1 MNKNQKILT
10 VSCILLV
17 FLTLCFVPCE
27 YKAKVP
33 PGDKNYGYGKGNL
46 YVMDKTMPIWNIKS
60 IYSKQGGSPSTLL
73 HYNLLKTNY
82 AAVFTEW
89 GAILVAYLGLFFV
102 LKPKGTDL

>member
-1 MNKNQKILT
+1 MNRNQKVLT
-10 VSCILLV
+10 VCCILLV

-27 YKAKVP
+27 YKAEVP
-33 PGDKNYGYGKGNL
+33 PGDKNYEYNKRNR

-60 IYSKQGGSPSTLL
+60 IYMNQGGSPSKVL
-73 HYNLLKTNY
+73 HYTLLKTNY
-82 AAVFTEW
+82 EAVFTEW